1 MFGLFGKS
9 QFESIGV
16 NELSSINGKISVIDI
31 REPYECSRGM
41 LKIAKNIP
49 MGQLLTEPDKY
60 LKKEQKYYIVCQS
73 GGRSSQACNTLSKQG
88 FQVINVLGGMGS
100 YKGKL

>member
-1 MFGLFGKS
+1 MFRK
-9 QFESIGV
+9 
-16 NELSSINGKISVIDI
+16 
-31 REPYECSRGM
+31 
-41 LKIAKNIP
+41 
-49 MGQLLTEPDKY
+49 

-100 YKGKL
+100 YQGKL